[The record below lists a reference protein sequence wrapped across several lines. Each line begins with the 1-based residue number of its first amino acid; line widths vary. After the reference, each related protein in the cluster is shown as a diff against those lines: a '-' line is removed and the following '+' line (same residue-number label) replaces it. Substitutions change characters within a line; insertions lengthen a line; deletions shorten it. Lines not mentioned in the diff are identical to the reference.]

1 LPPFE
6 ASSAF
11 EKREIEMNLIGRVIG
26 TEKKPNTAY
35 TFSFW
40 SDLDAPIGIG
50 SVIYVRAGTVT
61 VYGTVVEVHGF
72 NDLESPLHEF
82 LSVGGNAAAE
92 PPTTRPE
99 MRVYLANVL
108 RREPEEPI
116 SAVPI
121 GDVFLAEEADL
132 QKALRTDS
140 YATTFGIPAGCYGTR
155 DNPMAVHLHSSFLL
169 GPEAGHLNMT
179 GTSGLAAKTSFILYL
194 LKSIFAHYK
203 DEPNA
208 NGDRGVAALLFNTK
222 GGDLLYLDQEP
233 NQDEF
238 DDNDARLYASCGLE
252 PTPFPH
258 VRYYAPYNKDK
269 VTLNTVRFNAELES
283 QGNPTQPFTFG
294 LREAIKHAEVLLNR
308 DDLDSKAD
316 AYLQYLNERFVEGD
330 GHQIGHQGARRRAR
344 TLDELTQIIEDQLKH
359 AEQTGSTQV
368 ETHHALTV
376 RKMRNRIGN
385 LGKRFGGIIA
395 DNAQPEGP
403 LVEGVKFEDNTI
415 YVIDVAQLASDEQD
429 LVFAGVIT
437 KLRERMENGELGV
450 GRLIVMVDEL
460 NKYAPSGGHETYVL
474 KSLREIAARGR
485 YLGLTLFG
493 AQQFRSRVDK
503 EIVGNAATHAFG
515 HVEAEELA
523 QPGYSYF
530 SPAVKEKLGA
540 LSPGEVLLKHPHFA
554 QPIFVRFP
562 RPACM
567 KGSDGM
573 KRFPRQAAIPMR
585 ELILQQ
591 ISRLKGS
598 SNEAKDVLDSISQ
611 EDAALYEVYSD
622 LRLMKPGED
631 AIGRIRKGKKAP
643 GKFEKAEPRASI
655 DDFDPFE

>member
-1 LPPFE
+1 MTP
-6 ASSAF
+6 
-11 EKREIEMNLIGRVIG
+11 IGKVIG

-40 SDLDAPIGIG
+40 TPLDVPLGIG
-50 SVIYVRAGTVT
+50 SVVRVKADEAT
-61 VYGTVVEVHGF
+61 VYGTIVEVHGF

-82 LSVGGNAAAE
+82 MSVGGDATAMA
-92 PPTTRPE
+92 PTERPE

-121 GDVFLAEEADL
+121 GDVYLADEADL
-132 QKALRTDS
+132 RMALRTNS
-140 YATTFGIPAGCYGTR
+140 YAESHGIPAGCYGTK

-179 GTSGLAAKTSFILYL
+179 GTSGLAAKTSFILFL
-194 LKSIFAHYK
+194 LKSVFTHYK
-203 DEPNA
+203 DEENA
-208 NGDRGVAALLFNTK
+208 NGDRGMSALLFNTK
-222 GGDLLYLDQEP
+222 GGDLLYLEQDAC
-233 NQDEF
+233 QDEF
-238 DDNDARLYASCGLE
+238 DDNDRRLYQSCKVD
-252 PTPFPH
+252 PTPFQN
-258 VRYYAPYNKDK
+258 VRYFAPYSRDK
-269 VTLNTVRFNAELES
+269 KNLNTLRWNDELNA

-330 GHQIGHQGARRRAR
+330 GHMIGKQGERRRAK
-344 TLDELTQIIEDQLKH
+344 TLAELEQIIADQLTH
-359 AEQTGSTQV
+359 AEQTGSTQID
-368 ETHHALTV
+368 THHALTV

-385 LGKRFGGIIA
+385 LSKRFAGIIA

-403 LVEGVKFEDNTI
+403 LSEGTSFEPNTV
-415 YVIDVAQLASDEQD
+415 YVIDVAQMPSDEQD

-437 KLRERMENGELGV
+437 KLRERMEEGTLGV
-450 GRLIVMVDEL
+450 GRLVVMVDEL
-460 NKYAPSGGHETYVL
+460 NKYAPTGGNETYVT
-474 KSLREIAARGR
+474 KSLKEIAARGR

-503 EIVGNAATHAFG
+503 EIVGNAASHAFG

-530 SPAVKEKLGA
+530 SPAIKEKLGA

-573 KRFPRQAAIPMR
+573 KRFPRQGGTPMR
-585 ELILQQ
+585 ELILHQVG
-591 ISRLKGS
+591 RLKAS
-598 SNEAKDVLDSISQ
+598 VNEAKDVLDTVSQ
-611 EDAALYEVYSD
+611 EDSALFEIYAD
-622 LRLMKPGED
+622 LRSMKPGED
-631 AIGRIRKGKKAP
+631 PIPRIRKGRKAP
-643 GKFEKAEPRASI
+643 QRFERAEAKAAI

>member
-1 LPPFE
+1 
-6 ASSAF
+6 
-11 EKREIEMNLIGRVIG
+11 MNPIGRVIG

-40 SDLDAPIGIG
+40 TDLDVKVGIG
-50 SVIYVRAGTVT
+50 TVVRVKAGETT
-61 VYGTVVEVHGF
+61 VYGTVVEAHGF

-82 LSVGGNAAAE
+82 MSVGGDATADA
-92 PPTTRPE
+92 PTRRPE
-99 MRVYLANVL
+99 MRVFLANVL

-121 GDVFLAEEADL
+121 GDVYEAEEADL
-132 QKALRTDS
+132 RMALRTDS
-140 YATTFGIPAGCYGTR
+140 YADSHGIPAGCYGTR

-179 GTSGLAAKTSFILYL
+179 GTSGLAAKTSFILFL

-208 NGDRGVAALLFNTK
+208 NGDTGVAALLFNTK
-222 GGDLLYLDQEP
+222 GGDLLYLEHEP
-233 NQDEF
+233 SKDEF
-238 DDNDARLYASCGLE
+238 DDNDRRLYASCDIEAG
-252 PTPFPH
+252 PFPN
-258 VRYYAPYNKDK
+258 VKYFAPYAKNGALS
-269 VTLNTVRFNAELES
+269 TLRWNEELNGA
-283 QGNPTQPFTFG
+283 GNPTMPFTFG

-308 DDLDSKAD
+308 DDLDAKAD
-316 AYLQYLNERFVEGD
+316 AYLQYLNDRFIEGN
-330 GHQIGHQGARRRAR
+330 GAVIGGKGDVRRAK
-344 TLDELTQIIEDQLKH
+344 TLDQLCEIINDQLRHAELTGQNNIDSH
-359 AEQTGSTQV
+359 SPF
-368 ETHHALTV
+368 TV
-376 RKMRNRIGN
+376 RKMYNRIRN
-385 LGKRFGGIIA
+385 LGRRFAGLIA
-395 DNAQPEGP
+395 EGQDPEGP
-403 LVEGVKFEDNTI
+403 LVDGAKFEPNTV
-415 YVIDVAQLASDEQD
+415 YVLDVAQMASDEQD

-437 KLRERMENGELGV
+437 KLRERMEDGTLGV

-460 NKYAPSGGHETYVL
+460 NKYAPSSGHETYVL
-474 KSLREIAARGR
+474 KSLKEIAARGR

-530 SPAVKEKLGA
+530 SPAIKEKLGA

-562 RPACM
+562 RPSCM

-573 KRFPRQAAIPMR
+573 KRFPRQGGTTMR
-585 ELILQQ
+585 ELVLQQ
-591 ISRLKGS
+591 VGRLRCS
-598 SNEAKDVLDSISQ
+598 INEAKDALEEISQ
-611 EDAALYEVYSD
+611 EEGALFEILRD
-622 LRLMKPGED
+622 LRAMRPGED
-631 AIGRIRKGKKAP
+631 AIARIRKGRKAP
-643 GKFEKAEPRASI
+643 PKFERAEPKAAVE
-655 DDFDPFE
+655 DFDPFE